1 MKSRPLWQ
9 YAIFP
14 LIGIVLIALLVIQM
28 RGFLGKSA
36 SESSRPPQPIR
47 AATPP
52 KTQSIIAEG
61 RIATYPGAQVVVS
74 TEVPGTII
82 ALPVQEKDVVRQGQ
96 LIAEL
101 RADDLK
107 AALREERARIA
118 ETDADLKLAFQEISR
133 SERLFAVQMGT
144 RQNLDRAYR
153 DRDNALARRQT
164 SAATI
169 AKIETQ
175 LAKTRILSPI
185 AGTVIARSVNLG
197 ETVAA
202 GAPLATI
209 ADLSRTRVEA
219 EVDEFDAGKIT
230 LGQAV
235 KIRAEGFGDQSWRGI
250 VEEIPDIVDTR
261 RLKPQDPGKPSDT
274 RVLLVK
280 VALKEPTPL
289 KLGQRVQVEVE
300 LGKKS
305 DR

>member
-14 LIGIVLIALLVIQM
+14 LVGIILIALLVIQM
-28 RGFLGKSA
+28 RGFLGKTA
-36 SESSRPPQPIR
+36 DETPRAAPPIR
-47 AATPP
+47 AVTAP

-61 RIATYPGAQVVVS
+61 RLASYPGAQVVVS
-74 TEVPGTII
+74 TEVPGTIV
-82 ALPVQEKDVVRQGQ
+82 ALPVQEKDAVRQGQ

-153 DRDNALARRQT
+153 DRDSSLARRQT
-164 SAATI
+164 SAAAV

-175 LAKTRILSPI
+175 LAKARILSPI
-185 AGTVIARSVNLG
+185 TGTVITRNVNLG

-202 GAPLATI
+202 GAPLVTI
-209 ADLSRTRVEA
+209 ADLTRTRVEA

-230 LGQAV
+230 LGQTV
-235 KIRAEGFGDQSWRGI
+235 KIRAEGFGDQSWRGV
-250 VEEIPDIVDTR
+250 VEEIPDTVDSR
-261 RLKPQDPGKPSDT
+261 RLKPQDPGKPTDT

-300 LGKKS
+300 LGKTQK
-305 DR
+305 